1 LARAKGLRQYSEGF
15 TQLHLGQQFKYLFEN
30 STLKRVAEL
39 ANLMGVSHT
48 TVYGYFKQAELDPA
62 VIEKICKIFK
72 ISVNQ
77 FVGEHLTGRIYLAS
91 NEPEMLNMDYDVV
104 KLQKENAELKTRL
117 IDALERIIELNDN
130 LRKLQ
135 EKKESN

>member
-1 LARAKGLRQYSEGF
+1 MKNKVHHG
-15 TQLHLGQQFKYLFEN
+15 HQFKYLFDN

-39 ANLMGVSHT
+39 SNLMGVSHT
-48 TVYGYFKQAELDPA
+48 TVYGYFKQAELDPT

-77 FVGEHLTGRIYLAS
+77 FIGEQLTGRIYLAS

-104 KLQKENAELKTRL
+104 KLQKENAELKSRL
-117 IDALERIIELNDN
+117 IESLEKIIELTEK
-130 LRKLQ
+130 LGKLQ
-135 EKKESN
+135 Y